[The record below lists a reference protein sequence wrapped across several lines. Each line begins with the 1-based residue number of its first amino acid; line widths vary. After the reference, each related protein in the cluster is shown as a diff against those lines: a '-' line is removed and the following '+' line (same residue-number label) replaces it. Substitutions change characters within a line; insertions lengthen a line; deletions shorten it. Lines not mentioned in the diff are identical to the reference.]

1 MAVRAG
7 GNIFDQVLVN
17 FFIIMLIIIITTY
30 NYANYI
36 KV

>member
-1 MAVRAG
+1 MAIRAG

-17 FFIIMLIIIITTY
+17 FFIIMLIIIITY